1 MASMPSSTEAKN
13 QTKVSVDTEVPAV
26 FVLSIP
32 YVDPVAAFAPF
43 ADQPMAAFLDSAS
56 TGSQGRY
63 NYMAINPYRVLTA
76 GERTI
81 LDGQIIEEDP
91 FAVMA
96 REMDLC
102 SWPHSSANDVAPVPF
117 QTGAIGFF
125 AYELGRHL
133 EQLPVPAPN
142 DLDIPEMVIGF
153 YDTIAAFDTKKK
165 QAWIL
170 ARTASIAGLAQPRAS
185 AEFRAQAL
193 AAKLAKAPSLPQLDE
208 EAWGSWS
215 AETSQDEYEARVRQA
230 IDYIYAGDIF
240 QVNLTQRFLATLRD
254 DIDPYV
260 LYRRL
265 RAINPSPY
273 AAFLRTGRQQA
284 IVSASP
290 ECYLHLQAD
299 RQVVTRPIK
308 GTSPRGANPQEDAAL
323 AARLQCSEK
332 DRAENLMIVD
342 LLRNDLSRVCSI
354 GSVKTEKLF
363 SLESFASVHHLVSE
377 VHGELDSG
385 ATAVDLLKATFPG
398 GSITG
403 APKIRAMEIINE
415 LEPTRRGPYCGAI
428 AWLGCDGAMEASIII
443 RTLTVSGRTVVAQA
457 GGGIVADSDP
467 HAEYIESLD
476 KVGLLLAAL
485 DPHWQAYGEK
495 LA

>member
-1 MASMPSSTEAKN
+1 VALMPSSSGAEKQSNLMVDAEA
-13 QTKVSVDTEVPAV
+13 PAV

-43 ADQPMAAFLDSAS
+43 ADQSMAAFLDSAL
-56 TGSQGRY
+56 TGSSTSSHGRY
-63 NYMAINPYRVLTA
+63 SYIAIDPYRVLTA
-76 GERTI
+76 GEQTI
-81 LDGQIIEEDP
+81 LDGHIVADDP
-91 FAVMA
+91 FTVLA
-96 REMDLC
+96 RELAAC
-102 SWPHSSANDVAPVPF
+102 SWPHASVAEDIPVPF

-133 EQLPVPAPN
+133 EQLPAPAPN

-153 YDTIAAFDTKKK
+153 YDTIAAFDTEKKR
-165 QAWIL
+165 AWVL
-170 ARTASIAGLAQPRAS
+170 ARSEPIAHLSKPRAS

-193 AAKLAKAPSLPQLDE
+193 ATKLAKTPGLTPFDE
-208 EAWGSWS
+208 MPWGSWS
-215 AETSQDEYEARVRQA
+215 AETTPEEYEARIRQA
-230 IDYIYAGDIF
+230 IDYIYAGDVF
-240 QVNLTQRFLATLRD
+240 QVNLTQRFVGTLGEN
-254 DIDPYV
+254 IGPYR

-273 AAFLRTGRQQA
+273 AAFLRTGGQQA

-290 ECYLHLQAD
+290 ECYLSLRAN

-308 GTSPRGANPQEDAAL
+308 GTSPRGVNPQEDAAL

-354 GSVKTEKLF
+354 GSVKTKKLF

-377 VHGELDSG
+377 VHGELSAD

-428 AWLGCDGAMEASIII
+428 AWLGCDGAMEASIVI

-467 HAEYIESLD
+467 RAEYTESLD
-476 KVGLLLAAL
+476 KIGPLLAAL
-485 DPHWQAYGEK
+485 DPTWERHA
-495 LA
+495 